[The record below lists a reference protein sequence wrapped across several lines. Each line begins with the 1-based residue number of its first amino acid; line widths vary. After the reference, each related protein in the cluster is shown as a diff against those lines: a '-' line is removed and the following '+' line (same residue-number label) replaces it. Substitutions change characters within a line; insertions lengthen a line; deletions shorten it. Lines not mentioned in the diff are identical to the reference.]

1 MSNIVGEYQLRFS
14 AFELD
19 GYQEPPQYCLVELPP
34 DIVDL
39 VKQGKPNITI
49 RGQPDDDAVF
59 CTQDKTY
66 ALRSV
71 TLSNNFLIVSAASG
85 SALGSKSVETN
96 DLVITG
102 EAAEILELVP
112 TVPRLENILSHLK
125 GCEYHDDESDEE
137 TYESNVNDPLRRRR
151 VTLES
156 LRATVQ
162 ASDTELEDGLRKAK
176 VLNLN
181 GTLRPLPATY
191 LAEIL
196 VTTLLTIAS
205 RGLPRPPKPIPLG
218 ELMVHLE
225 DDFQHSPAVVEQVAT
240 WYGIVSGKGDKQTW
254 EADIK
259 GIVGDIGIGLLRRQ
273 DAQLEEQQF
282 LMDWREQVGDL
293 FAAHVDVALLE
304 GNCLF
309 TPILASRAAIDGISS
324 NTLSYYPR
332 SALPSDPA
340 QRFQSLFLT
349 RPKWRVEEVQTYL
362 EDIAVDKKERERLML
377 KYTRQITEPD
387 GVWATARLRY

>member
-1 MSNIVGEYQLRFS
+1 MSNTTGEYQLRFS
-14 AFELD
+14 APELD
-19 GYQEPPQYCLVELPP
+19 NYREPPQYCLVELSA

-39 VKQGKPNITI
+39 VKKGKPNITI
-49 RGQPDDDAVF
+49 RGSPDDDAVL

-85 SALGSKSVETN
+85 FGIGSKSAETN
-96 DLVITG
+96 ELVISG
-102 EAAEILELVP
+102 EATEILELVP

-125 GCEYHDDESDEE
+125 GCEYYDEESDEE

-151 VTLES
+151 VTLEN
-156 LRATVQ
+156 LRSTVQ
-162 ASDTELEDGLRKAK
+162 ASDTELEAGLRKAK

-181 GTLRPLPATY
+181 GTLRPLPASQ
-191 LAEIL
+191 LAEML

-205 RGLPRPPKPIPLG
+205 RGLPRPPNPIPLSD
-218 ELMVHLE
+218 LTAHLE
-225 DDFQHSPAVVEQVAT
+225 DDFQYSPAVVKQVAS
-240 WYGIVSGKGDKQTW
+240 WYGVVSGKGSEPIW

-259 GIVGDIGIGLLRRQ
+259 AIVGDIGIWLLRKR
-273 DAQLEEQQF
+273 DDPHEEQQF
-282 LMDWREQVGDL
+282 LEEWREQVGDL

-304 GNCLF
+304 GNCLS

-324 NTLSYYPR
+324 NMLSYYPR

-349 RPKWRVEEVQTYL
+349 RAKWKVEEMHTYL
-362 EDIAVDKKERERLML
+362 EDIAVDKKERERLLL